1 MKLYK
6 VINKGTE
13 TEQIKEYNIEESLD
27 LALKSK
33 ISKPLILKGVVD
45 SNNSITFDSLPD
57 GQTPYNAAIAA
68 YGAGQLVQIDVTNP
82 AEDWNTILTLS
93 RVDSAGDLQFF
104 NYEETQFA
112 GEPRLQLIKMFD
124 DDSAIYSYFLVSED
138 STIVITGQWNQGTG
152 VELVIPSTAT
162 NAHEYLRGL
171 HTAGKRP
178 ELHIEGNDWT
188 AIYRLSKV
196 SIGYLV
202 FSNVERWDDGTL
214 SISTIKVSDNGCVYS
229 AREF

>member
-1 MKLYK
+1 MKLKK
-6 VINKGTE
+6 VINKGTDTEE
-13 TEQIKEYNIEESLD
+13 TKEYNIEECLD

-33 ISKPLILKGVVD
+33 IFKPLILNGVVD
-45 SNNSITFDSLPD
+45 SNDSITFDSLPD

-82 AEDWNTILTLS
+82 AGDWNTILTLS
-93 RVDSAGDLQFF
+93 RVDSVGDLQFF

-112 GEPRLQLIKMFD
+112 GEQRLQLVKMFS
-124 DDSAIYSYFLVSED
+124 DSSATYSYILVSED

-152 VELVIPSTAT
+152 VELDIPSTAT
-162 NAHEYLRGL
+162 NAHKYLRGL
-171 HTAGKRP
+171 YTAGTRL

-196 SIGYLV
+196 SIGYMV
-202 FSNVERWDDGTL
+202 FSNVERWDDGIL
-214 SISTIKVSDNGCVYS
+214 SISTINVSDNGCVYS